1 MQSSIYMVFHVFD
14 MDGFDGA
21 ISAEKPLG
29 VFDTKEAAE
38 KFAADNSDEHLYDE
52 YADLRCGRLVVEER
66 PVFSS
71 AEEAAAACGRM
82 WWKRAKKESES

>member
-82 WWKRAKKESES
+82 WWKSAKKESES

>member
-1 MQSSIYMVFHVFD
+1 MKNIYMVFHVFD
-14 MDGFDGA
+14 MDDFDGVA

-71 AEEAAAACGRM
+71 AAEAAAACGRM
-82 WWKRAKKESES
+82 WWKRAKKEAES